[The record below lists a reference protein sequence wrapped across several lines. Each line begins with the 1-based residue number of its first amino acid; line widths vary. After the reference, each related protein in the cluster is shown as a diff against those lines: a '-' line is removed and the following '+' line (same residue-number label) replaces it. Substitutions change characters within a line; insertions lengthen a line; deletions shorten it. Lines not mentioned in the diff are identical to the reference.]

1 MPKETVVGSSQ
12 GGLVCLRYIFRYR
25 SQFDESNDDW
35 LEVVEA
41 TSDELLGAY
50 TKEEDKTITIAFGAR
65 GKRRLNRV
73 FDVIGFVYP
82 DYCFPSRKQGGKR
95 KIATSTSSGAPK
107 SKRAMVL
114 THRPKLIGMAVVP
127 KLIESAEVVP
137 LAMESAPIMLAEASA
152 DLVEESKTKKTAE
165 QPKLMS
171 PPIVIEL
178 SKLSTTATMNLR
190 KRRMTSVLDAVLESM
205 KMLTPASTE
214 ASGEKIEDAREVV
227 TTSAC
232 STHVEVEPSGAAP
245 VKLVEE
251 SLPEKPMSPAPEA
264 PPLGDLNYIVRH
276 ASGKQLSADQIVE
289 VQHYAKELKYP
300 QGSLV

>member
-1 MPKETVVGSSQ
+1 
-12 GGLVCLRYIFRYR
+12 
-25 SQFDESNDDW
+25 
-35 LEVVEA
+35 
-41 TSDELLGAY
+41 
-50 TKEEDKTITIAFGAR
+50 
-65 GKRRLNRV
+65 
-73 FDVIGFVYP
+73 
-82 DYCFPSRKQGGKR
+82 
-95 KIATSTSSGAPK
+95 
-107 SKRAMVL
+107 
-114 THRPKLIGMAVVP
+114 
-127 KLIESAEVVP
+127 
-137 LAMESAPIMLAEASA
+137 
-152 DLVEESKTKKTAE
+152 
-165 QPKLMS
+165 
-171 PPIVIEL
+171 
-178 SKLSTTATMNLR
+178 
-190 KRRMTSVLDAVLESM
+190 LESM

-232 STHVEVEPSGAAP
+232 STHVEVEPSGATP